1 MILVLLLSLAGLLIW
16 VFETMFFKYVN
27 PVKLIS
33 IFNSNQHIRMMSRLA
48 NNTPALRKLSRGIV
62 AAPFFSSMA
71 GRPQFRPEDHGL
83 DKEFRLTDFTKM
95 KG

>member
-1 MILVLLLSLAGLLIW
+1 
-16 VFETMFFKYVN
+16 
-27 PVKLIS
+27 
-33 IFNSNQHIRMMSRLA
+33 MMTRFA
-48 NNTPALRKLSRGIV
+48 NNTPALRKLSRDIV